1 MVHHTLLHTD
11 NTPLPAPEAQAY
23 LISSYDKLKIPTRS
37 IVRTAL
43 VEVHTNS
50 ISQVARVLFDE
61 GAEIPMITRRLLNN
75 LKAKLIP
82 HSLRVEGIG
91 PGSIHCKHITVI
103 ELGSLHDENHEPVVV
118 SYHVVDN
125 PISVNANADFV
136 RLAT

>member
-1 MVHHTLLHTD
+1 MD
-11 NTPLPAPEAQAY
+11 
-23 LISSYDKLKIPTRS
+23 
-37 IVRTAL
+37 VR
-43 VEVHTNS
+43 TNS
-50 ISQVARVLFDE
+50 ISEVARVLFDE

-82 HSLRVEGIG
+82 HPLRVEGIG
-91 PGSIHCKHITVI
+91 PRSIHCKHITVV
-103 ELGSLHDENHEPVVV
+103 ELGSLHDENHKPVVV